1 MKSGVNLL
9 KEIANDLASEHGDDD
24 EFLEILHKIIEA
36 AWETR
41 YHPLHTELENRL
53 KELIE
58 EYSQTKE
65 GDNNED

>member
-1 MKSGVNLL
+1 MKSGVDLL
-9 KEIANDLASEHGDDD
+9 KEIAKDLASEHDDDD
-24 EFLEILHKIIEA
+24 EFLKILHKIIEA

-58 EYSQTKE
+58 EYSQTKV